1 MPTAGAW
8 PVVAQAYPSSCA
20 SNSCAWPRAATGRR
34 ACFTAESGS
43 RRLTMLARPA
53 MVDGF
58 KFCHGGDLS
67 SCADSVTTCTC
78 EQHVLQAAALG
89 RRLKLIGPTRV
100 VEMRPATG
108 ENRLLAGRTGGGE
121 RGVGKRRRQT
131 TARCRKQPYRLLWQ
145 LLVGLADEHRDAA
158 ATSVTICAAAGNR
171 QCHRDRRWPNAE
183 RRCRRLVKRSDEQ
196 LTARGCRQLTTIPL
210 PRSTKQRAYSTA
222 ARNPVNERSLYL

>member
-1 MPTAGAW
+1 
-8 PVVAQAYPSSCA
+8 
-20 SNSCAWPRAATGRR
+20 
-34 ACFTAESGS
+34 
-43 RRLTMLARPA
+43 MLARPA

-67 SCADSVTTCTC
+67 SCADLATTCTC
-78 EQHVLQAAALG
+78 EQQVLQTAALG

-100 VEMRPATG
+100 LEMRPAAG
-108 ENRLLAGRTGGGE
+108 ENRSLAGRTGGE
-121 RGVGKRRRQT
+121 LGVGKRRRQT

-145 LLVGLADEHRDAA
+145 LSLADEHRDAA
-158 ATSVTICAAAGNR
+158 SSSATICAAAGNR

-183 RRCRRLVKRSDEQ
+183 RRYRSRLVKRRDEQ
-196 LTARGCRQLTTIPL
+196 LTAPDCRQLTTIPL